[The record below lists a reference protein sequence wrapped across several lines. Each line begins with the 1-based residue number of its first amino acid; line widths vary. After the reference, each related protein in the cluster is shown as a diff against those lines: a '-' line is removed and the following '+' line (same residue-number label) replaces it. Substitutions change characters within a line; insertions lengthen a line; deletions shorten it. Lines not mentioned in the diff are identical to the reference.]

1 MHARDLLL
9 ELRRDKGLTYKE
21 LCRRLEAYDVH
32 MTEQALINKLNRGL
46 YSFGFALLM
55 LPIGLSYDHRV
66 IDGGTAARFTVD
78 LVRAFEN
85 FRDVR
90 SSSARRA
97 TSAASG

>member
-1 MHARDLLL
+1 MPLRPADEEIYLLHARDLLL

-55 LPIGLSYDHRV
+55 LDVMGASSVKVPHLL
-66 IDGGTAARFTVD
+66 GTRPQ
-78 LVRAFEN
+78 
-85 FRDVR
+85 
-90 SSSARRA
+90 RRHGP
-97 TSAASG
+97 S